1 MNWLVQSFFRLHR
14 RRDIQDGTPRP
25 LTYWDIDTLATKV
38 LRLPNHL
45 MPLFVNTMEATDDA
59 VLEYLFSKN
68 AAKLKALENQK
79 PRGRKH
85 E

>member
-1 MNWLVQSFFRLHR
+1 
-14 RRDIQDGTPRP
+14 
-25 LTYWDIDTLATKV
+25 
-38 LRLPNHL
+38 